1 MQIVLRI
8 DKSAEGKYHLAQSD
22 LKMNFG
28 INKKK
33 GGGVFGEQFVVLNN
47 FVLNKSRSEQT
58 DIEMVNIHTDGTAL
72 AMPPKIELKMMKG
85 MALSMTKMM
94 LGGKFEDVLE
104 TVKANC
110 KHLPEI
116 FD

>member
-1 MQIVLRI
+1 MASATSVKGITIRDPKHLESSLREAFQYDQGPVL
-8 DKSAEGKYHLAQSD
+8 
-22 LKMNFG
+22 
-28 INKKK
+28 
-33 GGGVFGEQFVVLNN
+33 
-47 FVLNKSRSEQT
+47 
-58 DIEMVNIHTDGTAL
+58 VNIHTDGTAL

-104 TVKANC
+104 TVKANY